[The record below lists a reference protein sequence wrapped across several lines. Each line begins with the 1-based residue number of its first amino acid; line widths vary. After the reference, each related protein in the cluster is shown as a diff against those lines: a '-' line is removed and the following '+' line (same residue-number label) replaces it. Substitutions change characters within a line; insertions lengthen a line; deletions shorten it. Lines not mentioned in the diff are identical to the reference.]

1 MKQRGFPPPIPR
13 LSGRVIVLD
22 AADRILLFR
31 GTASATA
38 WAGRETWLLP
48 GGGALAV
55 AAQLFGAAEA
65 TRASEDLARRR
76 MRHAWRDGLR
86 RRPGGRY
93 ALNARRPPRAN
104 ADPGGGGDHPDRR
117 YCPAYAVKTTKR

>member
-65 TRASEDLARRR
+65 TR
-76 MRHAWRDGLR
+76 HAWRDGLR

-93 ALNARRPPRAN
+93 ALNARRPPRAG